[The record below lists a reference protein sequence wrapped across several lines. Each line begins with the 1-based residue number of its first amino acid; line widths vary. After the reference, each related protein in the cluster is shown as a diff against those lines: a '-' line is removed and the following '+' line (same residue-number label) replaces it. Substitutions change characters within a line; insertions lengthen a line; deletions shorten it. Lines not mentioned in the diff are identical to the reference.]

1 MKVNKKGV
9 GGTKGRP
16 KSEFFSFLR
25 SVCYSIVKLCPLPA
39 HCYSPPPE
47 TQHSWSRPFATK
59 EIKQLGITKG
69 WGRSPTWRKEL
80 IFGKPPTKALRCE
93 WLGAEDQKESD
104 KESCKACKCSPPS
117 AAVAETALAP
127 QWRMPCS
134 YVFPVDCEG
143 TVYLCLSKHY
153 ETLFSFPIQNWT
165 AVQSKFTFVLFL
177 PSTNWDQGIKEKH
190 SRRCCWGREIFH

>member
-153 ETLFSFPIQNWT
+153 ETLFSFRSRIEQ
-165 AVQSKFTFVLFL
+165 LFSL
-177 PSTNWDQGIKEKH
+177 SSPLFSSCLQPTDIKESKKNIH
-190 SRRCCWGREIFH
+190 DVAEAEKYSTK